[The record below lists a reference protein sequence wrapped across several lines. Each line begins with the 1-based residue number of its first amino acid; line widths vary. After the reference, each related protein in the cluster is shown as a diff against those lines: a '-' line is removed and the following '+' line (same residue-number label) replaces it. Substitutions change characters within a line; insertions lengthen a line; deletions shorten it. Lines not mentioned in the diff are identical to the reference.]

1 MPTLVTDSSI
11 LCWYSRKQ
19 DESNSS
25 NSETKW
31 ILVSNS
37 ALLDPSHE
45 MYFNEITLSM
55 DYTVLRRLFRRLQTN
70 LRIMHLHDLV
80 TKITLYMFMFYTVVP
95 AKKMSQYRACADK
108 HSFT

>member
-31 ILVSNS
+31 ILESNS

-45 MYFNEITLSM
+45 MYFNEINAK
-55 DYTVLRRLFRRLQTN
+55 YG
-70 LRIMHLHDLV
+70 
-80 TKITLYMFMFYTVVP
+80 LYR
-95 AKKMSQYRACADK
+95 SQAAFLPVADK
-108 HSFT
+108 SSYNALA

>member
-31 ILVSNS
+31 ILESNS

-45 MYFNEITLSM
+45 MYFKLQKKITLSM
-55 DYTVLRRLFRRLQTN
+55 DYTVLRRLFCR
-70 LRIMHLHDLV
+70 
-80 TKITLYMFMFYTVVP
+80 
-95 AKKMSQYRACADK
+95 
-108 HSFT
+108 